1 MCYGKSSASLLRIAN
16 STIDSLSTQHPL
28 QLIDNRTTHPSPSA
42 LLRSANMPVLT
53 STSNTNTRYYHLD
66 GSRDTSLTIAFLA
79 SDAPRARVVEI
90 PAHGTDLESQFEAV
104 NGSILRQR
112 IWLNGGR
119 GEGEDD
125 EFRIQEDGEGRWL
138 VRLRT
143 GTTPPGSALSPVG
156 EDVVAE
162 YADLVERRNGA
173 DELVEVANLFDAALN
188 STPPF
193 RAPHGAPPSTARRY
207 LGSTDANQRL

>member
-1 MCYGKSSASLLRIAN
+1 MCHGKSSTSLLRIAN
-16 STIDSLSTQHPL
+16 STIDSLSTQNLL
-28 QLIDNRTTHPSPSA
+28 QLIDDRTTHPSRSA
-42 LLRSANMPVLT
+42 LLGSANMPVLT
-53 STSNTNTRYYHLD
+53 STSNTNTRYYHLS
-66 GSRDTSLTIAFLA
+66 GVRDTSRTIAFLA
-79 SDAPRARVVEI
+79 SDSPRARVVDI
-90 PAHGTDLESQFEAV
+90 PANGTDLESQFEAV
-104 NGSILRQR
+104 SGSILRLR

-125 EFRIQEDGEGRWL
+125 DFRVREDGEGRWL

-162 YADLVERRNGA
+162 YTDLVARRSGA
-173 DELVEVANLFDAALN
+173 DELQEVSNLFEAALN

-193 RAPHGAPPSTARRY
+193 RATHGAPPPTTRRY
-207 LGSTDANQRL
+207 LGSTDAHQRL